1 MNEFNENGEQ
11 GVITGM
17 LHNFPGTMP
26 GSDTDFSLKE
36 DPEEQSTGSIPVECD
51 STAELKTCRPAVEG
65 DVIELG
71 GEFDYEGYQVVRR
84 EFFAHIKV
92 PTKSLAA
99 SYRKRFCTFRLA
111 PDKSGKG
118 KPS

>member
-71 GEFDYEGYQVVRR
+71 GEFDYEGSTGIEVLIATNGFSVGTP
-84 EFFAHIKV
+84 ISI
-92 PTKSLAA
+92 P
-99 SYRKRFCTFRLA
+99 
-111 PDKSGKG
+111 PI
-118 KPS
+118 